1 METNVEYPTD
11 TRLLFEAL
19 RKAIELLMR
28 LCPAV
33 GLLDWQAGQEEIRR
47 LKQLLRKVQRLKH
60 SSAKDES
67 KREARKKEIMAAHQD
82 YLRVARELLQQVE
95 QTVQEI
101 RKKHPGSK
109 DKLLKIEEFMNHAQR
124 QIQQIERRVIQGE
137 TIPHA
142 EKVFSIFEPYTEW
155 LSKGKAGVPVELGL
169 AVGIVE
175 DQYQFILHHR
185 VMQQETDVDIA
196 VPIVQ
201 ATQARFP
208 ELSSCS
214 FDQGFHSPDNQRKLT
229 ELLETVIM
237 PKGGRLSKVQ
247 RAREQAQAFRE
258 GRRQHAAIESAIH
271 ALESHGLDRCPD
283 RGLLAFR
290 RYVALAVVA
299 RNIQVLGRYLQR
311 QEQPLE
317 TEPYQK
323 AA

>member
-1 METNVEYPTD
+1 VETNVEYPTD

-19 RKAIELLMR
+19 RKVIELLMR
-28 LCPAV
+28 LCQAV
-33 GLLDWQAGQEEIRR
+33 GLLDWQEGQEEIRK
-47 LKQLLRKVQRLKH
+47 LKKLLRKVQRLQH
-60 SSAKDES
+60 SSAKDEGQ
-67 KREARKKEIMAAHQD
+67 REARQKEIKAAHQE
-82 YLRVARELLQQVE
+82 YLRVARDLLQRAE
-95 QTVQEI
+95 KSVQEI
-101 RKKHPGSK
+101 RRRDPQRKN
-109 DKLLKIEEFMNHAQR
+109 KLLKIEEFMNHAQR
-124 QIQQIERRVIQGE
+124 QIKQTERRVIQGE
-137 TIPHA
+137 SIPHK

-196 VPIVQ
+196 IPMVQ

-214 FDQGFHSPDNQRKLT
+214 FDQGFHSPANQSKLAD
-229 ELLETVIM
+229 LLDAVIM
-237 PKGGRLSKVQ
+237 PKGGRLSQVQ
-247 RAREQAQAFRE
+247 QAREQAQAFRE

-271 ALESHGLDRCPD
+271 ALEIHGLDRCPD
-283 RGLLAFR
+283 RGLPAFR

-311 QEQPLE
+311 QEQQVE
-317 TEPYQK
+317 TEHYRK